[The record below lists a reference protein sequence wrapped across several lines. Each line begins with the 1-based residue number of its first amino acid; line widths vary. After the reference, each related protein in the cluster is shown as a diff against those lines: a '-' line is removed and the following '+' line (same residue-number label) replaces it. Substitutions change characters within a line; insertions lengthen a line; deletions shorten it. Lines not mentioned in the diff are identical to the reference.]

1 MSSIHDYSEAGNWD
15 NYFSS
20 WLQVEPPE
28 NFDLDPADLSDEEIE
43 QMREEMEAKE
53 YFENHP
59 SLSAHERNPNLN

>member
-1 MSSIHDYSEAGNWD
+1 
-15 NYFSS
+15 

-28 NFDLDPADLSDEEIE
+28 NFDFDPADLSDEEME

-59 SLSAHERNPNLN
+59 SLSARERNPNLK